1 MAAIHAA
8 SFSGTQRWRA
18 ADIAALL
25 AGPGVSGVVDTDG
38 GFVLLRVA
46 ADEAEILTLAVVP
59 ALRRSGRGRAL
70 LAAAHRIALGSGAS
84 RVFLEVMDRNLAAK
98 RLYES
103 NGYREVG
110 RRPRYYADGA
120 DAVLLRLDLTPD
132 AATPG

>member
-1 MAAIHAA
+1 
-8 SFSGTQRWRA
+8 
-18 ADIAALL
+18 
-25 AGPGVSGVVDTDG
+25 
-38 GFVLLRVA
+38 
-46 ADEAEILTLAVVP
+46 
-59 ALRRSGRGRAL
+59 
-70 LAAAHRIALGSGAS
+70 
-84 RVFLEVMDRNLAAK
+84 MDRNLAAK